1 MALIP
6 DFTFKEETELVSS
19 LYSAVAFYKHC
30 AETSTNNSDY
40 WKERAE
46 TAQKVADKFYA
57 ACQNAIYNL

>member
-6 DFTFKEETELVSS
+6 DFTFTEETELISS
-19 LYSAVAFYKHC
+19 LYSAVSFYKHC

-46 TAQKVADKFYA
+46 TAQKVADKFFT

>member
-19 LYSAVAFYKHC
+19 LYSAVAFYKQY
-30 AETSTNNSDY
+30 AETSPDNSEY